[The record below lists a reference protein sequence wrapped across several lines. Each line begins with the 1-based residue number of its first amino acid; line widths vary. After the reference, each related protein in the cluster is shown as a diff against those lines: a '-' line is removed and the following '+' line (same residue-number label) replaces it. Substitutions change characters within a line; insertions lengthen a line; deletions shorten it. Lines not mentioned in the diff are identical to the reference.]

1 MNQLFLQGLFTLL
14 LCVATL
20 AQAQWQVDENVLSN
34 STPSALATGVVELD
48 AEATEALAKFEAAK
62 CSNGGTEK
70 RAFIDFS
77 TKNSVEANYVGS
89 VAQSFSTTLQLTGL
103 TPELNELSSR
113 SVRFLFELDRLGEV
127 KSITVFAKESDTGLR
142 QFVTELIRKTAPFP
156 TYDSIVDECFESLVI
171 SAIFDF

>member
-20 AQAQWQVDENVLSN
+20 AQAQWQVDENSLAN
-34 STPSALATGVVELD
+34 STQKAPAIGAVELD
-48 AEATEALAKFEAAK
+48 AESKEALAKFEAAK

-77 TKNSVEANYVGS
+77 TRDPVEENYVGS
-89 VAQSFSTTLQLTGL
+89 VAQSFSTTIQLTGL
-103 TPELNELSSR
+103 APELNESSNR
-113 SVRFLFELDRLGEV
+113 SVRFLFELDRLGGV
-127 KSITVFAKESDTGLR
+127 KSITVFAKEGDTGLK

-156 TYDSIVDECFESLVI
+156 TYDSIVDECFETLVV